1 MAAVITIAL
10 LSVIMEKE
18 KIDPKLAI
26 VLMEREICRRALLMH
41 MLMQGYEHF
50 VSIHMLKQSMKSRKL
65 TYEEAEF
72 FADAWERHMG
82 IKIAPERLIRN
93 EDEDANELLD
103 HYTELERMRNNQLSD
118 TMRPIHDGF
127 NRYLHHNLHVGVTHA
142 TRLRIALEAFLTF
155 AMGNI
160 GWQEMRRNILDVD
173 LRIMKV
179 VPIDSVVVRHDFIRF
194 ENVYYEICL
203 KCANRE
209 RKRRG
214 EPPGE
219 NFQINIFGV

>member
-18 KIDPKLAI
+18 IIDPRLAV
-26 VLMEREICRRALLMH
+26 VLMEREICRRAVLMH

-50 VSIHMLKQSMKSRKL
+50 VSIHMLKQSMKARKF
-65 TYEEAEF
+65 TYEEAEH
-72 FADAWERHMG
+72 FADVLERHTG
-82 IKIAPERLIRN
+82 IKVAPERFIRN
-93 EDEDANELLD
+93 EDEDANELLE
-103 HYTELERMRNNQLSD
+103 HYTELERMRNSQLSD

-127 NRYLHHNLHVGVTHA
+127 NRYLYHNLHVDVTHA

-155 AMGNI
+155 AMGQI
-160 GWQEMRRNILDVD
+160 DWLEMRRNILDID
-173 LRIMKV
+173 LRIMKA
-179 VPIDSVVVRHDFIRF
+179 VPVDSVTVRHDFIRF

-214 EPPGE
+214 EPPSE
-219 NFQINIFGV
+219 NFQINIF